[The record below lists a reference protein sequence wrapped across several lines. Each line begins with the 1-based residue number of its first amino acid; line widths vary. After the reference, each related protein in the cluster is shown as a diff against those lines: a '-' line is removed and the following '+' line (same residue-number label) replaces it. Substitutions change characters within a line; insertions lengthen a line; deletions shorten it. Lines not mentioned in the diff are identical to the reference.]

1 MENIINI
8 QWWQRKRWLLPKII
22 WSGCRQIRITDFP
35 TLIPYPCVRDLFTWK
50 ERVYFTVLKRKNY
63 DKENDTPGGF
73 EDIGTSHRY
82 GDSFGFEC
90 IGADLLQ
97 GSAMMSHRFITITYV
112 IVRDML
118 C

>member
-1 MENIINI
+1 MCIGLAHVGQKSFLYIINA
-8 QWWQRKRWLLPKII
+8 
-22 WSGCRQIRITDFP
+22 
-35 TLIPYPCVRDLFTWK
+35 
-50 ERVYFTVLKRKNY
+50 ENY
-63 DKENDTPGGF
+63 DKENDTSGGF